1 MPVYILMKYG
11 EMELRYLLRYVLVI
25 FGTVMLILSSYG
37 FEETQAKTRMVSERV
52 KSMTIFMRKFL
63 SYLGLSALF
72 IALGLLIGIIGYHWA
87 AGLSWLDALVEAS
100 MILSGMGPINP
111 LLTTSAKVFASLY
124 ALFSGL
130 VFVLAM
136 GIVLSP
142 LMYSLLSQFQI
153 KLKKTN
159 EEEGEQQSKE
169 QAQNPTTS
177 SLSTLETN
185 CPKTRGGR
193 DV

>member
-87 AGLSWLDALVEAS
+87 ADLSWLDALVEAS

-111 LLTTSAKVFASLY
+111 LSTTSAKVFASLY

-169 QAQNPTTS
+169 QAQKATTS

-185 CPKTRGGR
+185 CPKIRGSR